1 MTQQKGSVNKMK
13 NIIDSIKA
21 NHLGHCYRITIER
34 LNEGDF
40 ADLINVEITDWW
52 EDEQGEVTGYGNS
65 RNREFSVTELG
76 YVEALKQARK
86 TFDAYKQNI

>member
-1 MTQQKGSVNKMK
+1 MTEMK
-13 NIIDSIKA
+13 TIIDNIKA
-21 NHLGHCYRITIER
+21 NRLGHCYEITLER
-34 LNEGDF
+34 LNEGEF
-40 ADLINVEITDWW
+40 ADLINVEIADWW

-86 TFDAYKQNI
+86 TFDNYKQSI